1 MGTAEQLT
9 AVLVEKVVALLVEL
23 VVLAAMAMRVAR
35 LTEAK
40 EALAESVAIP
50 KLEAGATAAELMVAA
65 VPAARAVSGGSPT
78 GSVFGSGIDGSDGNA
93 GERGR

>member
-9 AVLVEKVVALLVEL
+9 AVLVEKVVALLVGL

-40 EALAESVAIP
+40 EALAEPVAIP
-50 KLEAGATAAELMVAA
+50 KLEAGATAA
-65 VPAARAVSGGSPT
+65 
-78 GSVFGSGIDGSDGNA
+78 
-93 GERGR
+93 

>member
-9 AVLVEKVVALLVEL
+9 AVLVEKAVALLVGL

-40 EALAESVAIP
+40 EALEEPVAIP
-50 KLEAGATAAELMVAA
+50 KLETGATAA
-65 VPAARAVSGGSPT
+65 
-78 GSVFGSGIDGSDGNA
+78 
-93 GERGR
+93 